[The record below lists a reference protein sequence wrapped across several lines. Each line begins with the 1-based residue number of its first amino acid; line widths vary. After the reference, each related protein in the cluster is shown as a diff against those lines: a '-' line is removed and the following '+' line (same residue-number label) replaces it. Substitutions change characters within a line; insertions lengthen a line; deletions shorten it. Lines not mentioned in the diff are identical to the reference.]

1 MSERKLIEDR
11 LRKKEQ
17 EVRSYEEKIR
27 EAKIYV
33 QALRDI
39 LKMMDRAVEVEISP
53 DTTLKPGSMIAQARE
68 AIIKRGAPIHLDDL
82 LDALGKEITR
92 ESKASLAGSIAAYV
106 RRNEIFTRPAP
117 STFGLIELGHETA
130 EDEAD
135 EPPASF
141 GTLQASMPTED
152 IDDEIPF

>member
-1 MSERKLIEDR
+1 MTERKLIEDR

-39 LKMMDRAVEVEISP
+39 LKMMDRAVEVEVSP

-68 AIIKRGAPIHLDDL
+68 AIIRKGAPIHVDDL
-82 LDALGKEITR
+82 LEALGKEVSR

-117 STFGLIELGHETA
+117 STFGLVELGHETV
-130 EDEAD
+130 EDDAD
-135 EPPASF
+135 EPPPAF
-141 GTLQASMPTED
+141 GQMGAIPD
-152 IDDEIPF
+152 GADDDEEIPF

>member
-39 LKMMDRAVEVEISP
+39 LKMMDRAVEVEVSP
-53 DTTLKPGSMIAQARE
+53 DTTLKPGSMIAHARE
-68 AIIKRGAPIHLDDL
+68 AIIRKGAPIHVDDL
-82 LDALGKEITR
+82 LEALGKEVNR
-92 ESKASLAGSIAAYV
+92 ENKASLAGSIAAYV

-117 STFGLIELGHETA
+117 STFGLVELGHETV

-135 EPPASF
+135 EPPPSF
-141 GTLQASMPTED
+141 GHVPLPEEPND
-152 IDDEIPF
+152 EEEIPF

>member
-39 LKMMDRAVEVEISP
+39 LKMMDRAVEVEVSP
-53 DTTLKPGSMIAQARE
+53 DATLKPGSMIAQARE
-68 AIIKRGAPIHLDDL
+68 VIITKGAPIHVDDL
-82 LDALGKEITR
+82 LEALGKEVNR
-92 ESKASLAGSIAAYV
+92 ENKASLAGSIAAYV
-106 RRNEIFTRPAP
+106 RRTEIFTRPAP
-117 STFGLIELGHETA
+117 STFGLVELGHETVE
-130 EDEAD
+130 EDTE

-141 GTLQASMPTED
+141 GHMPAPLAAD
-152 IDDEIPF
+152 DDEIPF

>member
-1 MSERKLIEDR
+1 MSERKLIEER

-53 DTTLKPGSMIAQARE
+53 DATLKPGSMIAQARE
-68 AIIKRGAPIHLDDL
+68 AIMQRGTPIHVDDL
-82 LDALGKEITR
+82 LEALGKEVNR
-92 ESKASLAGSIAAYV
+92 ENKASLAGSIAAYV
-106 RRNEIFTRPAP
+106 RREEIFTRPAP
-117 STFGLIELGHETA
+117 STFGLVELGHETVG
-130 EDEAD
+130 DEGD

-141 GTLQASMPTED
+141 GKMPPVPSED
-152 IDDEIPF
+152 LDDENPF

>member
-1 MSERKLIEDR
+1 MSERRLIEER

-17 EVRSYEEKIR
+17 EVRSYEDKIR
-27 EAKIYV
+27 EAKIYA

-39 LKMMDRAVEVEISP
+39 LKMMERADEVEVSP
-53 DTTLKPGSMIAQARE
+53 DATLKPGSMIAQARE
-68 AIIKRGAPIHLDDL
+68 AIVRRGAPIHIDDL
-82 LDALGKEITR
+82 LDALGKEVTR

-117 STFGLIELGHETA
+117 STFGLVELGHETVPT
-130 EDEAD
+130 EED

-141 GTLQASMPTED
+141 GRMPQTSFAADLE
-152 IDDEIPF
+152 DEIPF

>member
-1 MSERKLIEDR
+1 MSERRLIEER

-17 EVRSYEEKIR
+17 EVRTYEEKIR
-27 EAKIYV
+27 EAKIYA

-39 LKMMDRAVEVEISP
+39 LKMMDRADEVEVSP
-53 DTTLKPGSMIAQARE
+53 ETTLKSGSMIAQARE
-68 AIIKRGAPIHLDDL
+68 AIIKNGAPIHVDDL
-82 LDALGKEITR
+82 LAALGKEVTR

-117 STFGLIELGHETA
+117 STFGLVELGHETV
-130 EDEAD
+130 EDEPD
-135 EPPASF
+135 EPPPSF
-141 GTLQASMPTED
+141 GRLPSNSPETD

>member
-17 EVRSYEEKIR
+17 EVRSYEERIR

-53 DTTLKPGSMIAQARE
+53 DTTLKPRSMISQARE
-68 AIIKRGAPIHLDDL
+68 AIIKKGAPIHIDDL
-82 LDALGKEITR
+82 LEALGKEVNR
-92 ESKASLAGSIAAYV
+92 ENKASLAGSIAAYV

-117 STFGLIELGHETA
+117 STFGLVELGHETA

-141 GTLQASMPTED
+141 GQLPTSTSED

>member
-17 EVRSYEEKIR
+17 EVRSYEDRIR

-39 LKMMDRAVEVEISP
+39 LKMMDRAVEVEASP
-53 DTTLKPGSMIAQARE
+53 DTTLKTGSMIAQARA
-68 AIIKRGAPIHLDDL
+68 AIIKKRAPIHVDDL
-82 LDALGKEITR
+82 LEALGKEVNR
-92 ESKASLAGSIAAYV
+92 ENKASLAGSIAAYV

-117 STFGLIELGHETA
+117 STFGLVELGHETV

-135 EPPASF
+135 EPPPSF
-141 GTLQASMPTED
+141 GSTPAP
-152 IDDEIPF
+152 DDADDDEEIPF